1 MARRSCC
8 FGFGF
13 WVALIILPSQVLG
26 FVLPLRSRPLLAST
40 TIATTSS
47 LLLASNSTGTG
58 IPKKATRWTESSR
71 WEQDTSGTG
80 EQYLMKEK
88 YGTYFK
94 VPNPATLMTKIICT
108 IGPATMNPTMLGK
121 MMDAGMSAARI
132 NMSHGNFEYLDE
144 CITNV
149 RQAAKSRNRL
159 CPIILDTKGPEIR
172 IKQLTLQKRI
182 PRDASFVDD
191 SLDMAQFET
200 LPLVKLT
207 LDSGDGLV
215 LLTGQHSVHVHS
227 NDDIKSTKQNFLK
240 APPPRSLISN
250 NSNAINNNGV
260 TKTASVTYQ
269 YMATA
274 VNVGDVVLLDDGRI
288 SLIVTLVPNEE
299 EVHTRV
305 IVGGELKLNKGVNLP
320 GCKVDLPHLTDKDVQ
335 DILVCSNIVRHCV
348 PANAICLFQGYQG

>member
-1 MARRSCC
+1 
-8 FGFGF
+8 
-13 WVALIILPSQVLG
+13 
-26 FVLPLRSRPLLAST
+26 
-40 TIATTSS
+40 
-47 LLLASNSTGTG
+47 
-58 IPKKATRWTESSR
+58 
-71 WEQDTSGTG
+71 
-80 EQYLMKEK
+80 MKEK

-144 CITNV
+144 CITNI
-149 RQAAKSRNRL
+149 RQVAKSRNRL

-182 PRDASFVDD
+182 PQE
-191 SLDMAQFET
+191 SLEPSPSPAFTFET
-200 LPLVKLT
+200 LPLVKMT
-207 LDSGDGLV
+207 LDAGDGLV
-215 LLTGQHSVHVHS
+215 LLTGQHSVHAHS
-227 NDDIKSTKQNFLK
+227 NDDIISTKQNFLK
-240 APPPRSLISN
+240 APPPRFLLSSSSSN
-250 NSNAINNNGV
+250 NNNNNGV

-269 YMATA
+269 YMASA

-288 SLIVTLVPNEE
+288 SLIVTHVPNEE
-299 EVHTRV
+299 EVHTQV

-335 DILVCSNIVRHCV
+335 DILVCQCDCVR
-348 PANAICLFQGYQG
+348 LG